1 MDKKVSID
9 RQIFTDYILQCLSAS
24 SGLCKSNGT
33 FGVNKHLLVL
43 SHRKVP
49 IGTLAVP
56 LNTVCL
62 HFIRHLTHKQG
73 KEITNGDRKKNS
85 LEQKYQLSHTEP
97 RVLNR
102 PQ

>member
-1 MDKKVSID
+1 MDQKVSID

-24 SGLCKSNGT
+24 CGLCKSNGT
-33 FGVNKHLLVL
+33 FGVNKHLLV
-43 SHRKVP
+43 P
-49 IGTLAVP
+49 IGTLVVP

-62 HFIRHLTHKQG
+62 RFIRHLTHKQG